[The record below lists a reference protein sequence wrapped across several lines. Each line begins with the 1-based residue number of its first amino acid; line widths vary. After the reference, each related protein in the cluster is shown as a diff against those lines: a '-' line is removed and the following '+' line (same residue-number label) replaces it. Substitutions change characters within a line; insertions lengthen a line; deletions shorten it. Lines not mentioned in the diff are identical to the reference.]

1 VRRENRNEIMTS
13 GDGSGSDIVADAAA
27 SRWRVPAAAL
37 PEDVAA
43 MLAGRAAGQL
53 NLYRALANSAAVVRA
68 WRDFLWS
75 LRDDCISPR
84 TLREIAILRTAVRH
98 SSQYEWVHHASMA
111 VAAGVDARVVA
122 SLGRWR
128 DTDTLSDDERLVL
141 ELADALCDG
150 RVPQALA
157 ETAVQRFGAEQYVE
171 LVVTIGTYVMVPRVL
186 DALGVPTEDGA
197 GAPSPLPAAS

>member
-1 VRRENRNEIMTS
+1 MTS
-13 GDGSGSDIVADAAA
+13 DDRSGSDTVADAAA
-27 SRWRVPAAAL
+27 SRWRVPAARL
-37 PEDVAA
+37 PEDVAV
-43 MLAGRAAGQL
+43 MLNGRGAAQL
-53 NLYRALANSAAVVRA
+53 NLYRALANSAAIVRA

-98 SSQYEWVHHASMA
+98 CSQYEWFHHVSMA
-111 VAAGVDARVVA
+111 VAAGVDTRVVA

-141 ELADALCDG
+141 ELADAVCDG
-150 RVPQALA
+150 QVPQALA
-157 ETAVQRFGAEQYVE
+157 EAAVDRFGAEQYVE

-197 GAPSPLPAAS
+197 VAPVPLPAER